1 MTRIRCKYI
10 DCAFLDENYCSA
22 ALIELNSDKGCL
34 TYSPVEETQVDVEWD
49 AAEDLDSWEELEE
62 EDEKDDDLW
71 IDDEEDEEGL

>member
-34 TYSPVEETQVDVEWD
+34 TYSPVEETQVEDEWD
-49 AAEDLDSWEELEE
+49 VAEDLDSWEELEE

-71 IDDEEDEEGL
+71 IDDEEEEEL